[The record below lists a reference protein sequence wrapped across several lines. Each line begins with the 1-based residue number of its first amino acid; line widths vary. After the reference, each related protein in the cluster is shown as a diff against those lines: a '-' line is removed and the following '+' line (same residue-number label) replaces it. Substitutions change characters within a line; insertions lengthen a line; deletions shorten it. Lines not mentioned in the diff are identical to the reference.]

1 MRFQEGTFNTIGQRQ
16 AQFGGNF
23 PVWDRVR
30 ELYKGGGKIDAS
42 QFAPGTVIGA
52 GTMVKFNGS
61 GQKVEIITA
70 NGVEGVKEV
79 DKVTVTSGCT
89 TNGNVGIKL
98 NNASVVN
105 IVVTTAENTPESV
118 AAKIAAGS
126 FSGWTAK
133 QDGASVIFTKSASG
147 PCAAPVVEV
156 NSTGVKVN
164 STGVKATAEVV
175 TAGAAANGSLDDVNG
190 LIFEDVCIPEGC
202 ILATCAVV
210 RAGRIYADRVN
221 GGGIPKAVEKQLPM
235 IEFVRED

>member
-23 PVWDRVR
+23 PVWARVR

-61 GQKVEIITA
+61 GQEVEIITA

-105 IVVTTAENTPESV
+105 IAVTTAENTPESV

-147 PCAAPVVEV
+147 PCAAPVVE
-156 NSTGVKVN
+156 VN

-235 IEFVRED
+235 IEFVREY

>member
-23 PVWDRVR
+23 PVWARVR

-61 GQKVEIITA
+61 GQEVEIITA

-105 IVVTTAENTPESV
+105 IAVTTAENTPESV

-147 PCAAPVVEV
+147 PCAAP
-156 NSTGVKVN
+156 
-164 STGVKATAEVV
+164 VV

>member
-1 MRFQEGTFNTIGQRQ
+1 M
-16 AQFGGNF
+16 
-23 PVWDRVR
+23 
-30 ELYKGGGKIDAS
+30 
-42 QFAPGTVIGA
+42 
-52 GTMVKFNGS
+52 
-61 GQKVEIITA
+61 
-70 NGVEGVKEV
+70 
-79 DKVTVTSGCT
+79 
-89 TNGNVGIKL
+89 
-98 NNASVVN
+98 
-105 IVVTTAENTPESV
+105 

-147 PCAAPVVEV
+147 PCAAPVVE
-156 NSTGVKVN
+156 VN

>member
-23 PVWDRVR
+23 PVWARVR

-61 GQKVEIITA
+61 GQEVEIITA

-79 DKVTVTSGCT
+79 D
-89 TNGNVGIKL
+89 I
-98 NNASVVN
+98 A
-105 IVVTTAENTPESV
+105 VTTAENTPESV

-147 PCAAPVVEV
+147 PCAAPVVE
-156 NSTGVKVN
+156 VN

>member
-23 PVWDRVR
+23 PVWARVR

-61 GQKVEIITA
+61 GQEVEIITA

-105 IVVTTAENTPESV
+105 IAVTTAENTPESV

-126 FSGWTAK
+126 FSGLDS
-133 QDGASVIFTKSASG
+133 Q
-147 PCAAPVVEV
+147 
-156 NSTGVKVN
+156 TGRCKRDFHQVGFRTMRCP
-164 STGVKATAEVV
+164 SRGSQFHRRESH
-175 TAGAAANGSLDDVNG
+175 GRSRNGRCGSQRFIG
-190 LIFEDVCIPEGC
+190 
-202 ILATCAVV
+202 
-210 RAGRIYADRVN
+210 
-221 GGGIPKAVEKQLPM
+221 
-235 IEFVRED
+235 

>member
-61 GQKVEIITA
+61 GQEVEIITA

-105 IVVTTAENTPESV
+105 IAVTTAETPPNPWPQNRSRFVQRLDSQTGRCKRDFHQVGFRTMRCPSRGSQFHRRESHGRSRNGRC
-118 AAKIAAGS
+118 GS
-126 FSGWTAK
+126 QRFIG
-133 QDGASVIFTKSASG
+133 
-147 PCAAPVVEV
+147 
-156 NSTGVKVN
+156 
-164 STGVKATAEVV
+164 
-175 TAGAAANGSLDDVNG
+175 
-190 LIFEDVCIPEGC
+190 
-202 ILATCAVV
+202 
-210 RAGRIYADRVN
+210 
-221 GGGIPKAVEKQLPM
+221 
-235 IEFVRED
+235 

>member
-23 PVWDRVR
+23 PVWARVR

-61 GQKVEIITA
+61 GQEVEIITA

-98 NNASVVN
+98 NNAR
-105 IVVTTAENTPESV
+105 
-118 AAKIAAGS
+118 
-126 FSGWTAK
+126 W
-133 QDGASVIFTKSASG
+133 
-147 PCAAPVVEV
+147 
-156 NSTGVKVN
+156 
-164 STGVKATAEVV
+164 
-175 TAGAAANGSLDDVNG
+175 
-190 LIFEDVCIPEGC
+190 
-202 ILATCAVV
+202 
-210 RAGRIYADRVN
+210 
-221 GGGIPKAVEKQLPM
+221 
-235 IEFVRED
+235 

>member
-61 GQKVEIITA
+61 GQEVEIITA

-105 IVVTTAENTPESV
+105 IAVTTAENTPESV
-118 AAKIAAGS
+118 AAKS
-126 FSGWTAK
+126 LP
-133 QDGASVIFTKSASG
+133 VRSAVG
-147 PCAAPVVEV
+147 QPNRTVQA
-156 NSTGVKVN
+156 
-164 STGVKATAEVV
+164 
-175 TAGAAANGSLDDVNG
+175 
-190 LIFEDVCIPEGC
+190 
-202 ILATCAVV
+202 
-210 RAGRIYADRVN
+210 
-221 GGGIPKAVEKQLPM
+221 
-235 IEFVRED
+235 

>member
-1 MRFQEGTFNTIGQRQ
+1 MSFQEGTFNTIGKRK

-23 PVWDRVR
+23 PVWARVR
-30 ELYKGGGKIDAS
+30 ELYKGGGTIDAS

-89 TNGNVGIKL
+89 TSGNIGIKL

-105 IVVTTAENTPESV
+105 IAVTTTENTPESV
-118 AAKIAAGS
+118 AAKIADGS

-133 QDGASVIFTKSASG
+133 QEVASVIFTKSAAG
-147 PCAAPVVEV
+147 TCAAPVVEV
-156 NSTGVKVN
+156 NSTV
-164 STGVKATAEVV
+164 VKATAEVV
-175 TAGAAANGSLDDVNG
+175 TAGAAAQGSLDDVNG

-221 GGGIPKAVEKQLPM
+221 GGGIPKSVEKQLPM

>member
-23 PVWDRVR
+23 PVWARVR

-61 GQKVEIITA
+61 GQEVEIITA

-105 IVVTTAENTPESV
+105 IAVT

-147 PCAAPVVEV
+147 PCAAPVVE
-156 NSTGVKVN
+156 VN